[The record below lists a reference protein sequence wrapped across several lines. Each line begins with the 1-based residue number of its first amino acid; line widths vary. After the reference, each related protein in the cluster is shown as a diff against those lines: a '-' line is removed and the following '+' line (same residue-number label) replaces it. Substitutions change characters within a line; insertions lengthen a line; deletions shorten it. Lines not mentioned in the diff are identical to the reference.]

1 MPLLRI
7 FDSRNESIEAIARK
21 VRALSR
27 FDVLEAEASPAGTA
41 VREVVAQVRARGDAA
56 LCEYTKRFDNA
67 DLTAEQLRVPAERLS
82 QAAAGLDPDL
92 KHAIQKAIDNV
103 RGYQE
108 QILTARDHT
117 CERAGVRLEL
127 RLRPLKRVGVYVPAG
142 SAPLPSTVI
151 HCVVPAQA
159 AGVKQIVL
167 TSPPRSNCDV
177 DPTILATAHML
188 GISEVYRLG
197 GAQAV
202 AAMALGTR
210 TIQAV
215 DKIVG
220 PGNIYAQLAKKILY
234 GVVDIDGFAG
244 PSEVLV
250 IADGD
255 ARPAFVAADLLAQ
268 AEHNPGQAVLV
279 TPAADQIP
287 QVEAELERHL
297 SDLATAEGARKCLR
311 EFAAAVQVR
320 DLAEAAAFAEAY
332 APEHLQIETEN
343 PRQVAE
349 QIQSAGAVFL
359 GHWTPESFG
368 DYVAGP
374 SHVLPTGG
382 TARFFSGLSVYDFL
396 RRGAWIEYDRS
407 GLRAEGDATV
417 RIADAEGLAAHAL
430 AVKVRMEQDGGGQ

>member
-1 MPLLRI
+1 MPLRI
-7 FDSRNESIEAIARK
+7 FDSRNEPIETIARK

-27 FDVLEAEASPAGTA
+27 FDVLEAEASPAGAA
-41 VREVVAQVRARGDAA
+41 VRDVIAQVRSRGEDA
-56 LCEYTKRFDNA
+56 LCEYTKRFDKA
-67 DLTAEQLRVPAERLS
+67 DLTAEQLRVPADRLS
-82 QAAAGLDPDL
+82 QAAKDIDPDL
-92 KHAIQKAIDNV
+92 KRAILKAIENV

-108 QILTARDHT
+108 QILAAADRT
-117 CERAGVRLEL
+117 CERPGVRLEL
-127 RLRPLKRVGVYVPAG
+127 RIRPLRRVGVYVPAG

-167 TSPPRSNCDV
+167 TSPPRSNGDV
-177 DPTILATAHML
+177 DPTILAVAQML
-188 GISEVYRLG
+188 GIDEVYRLG
-197 GAQAV
+197 GAQAI

-210 TIQAV
+210 TIQPV

-220 PGNIYAQLAKKILY
+220 PGNIYAQLAKKMLY

-250 IADGD
+250 IADGS
-255 ARPAFVAADLLAQ
+255 AKPAFVAADLLAQ

-279 TPAADQIP
+279 TTAGELIP
-287 QVEAELERHL
+287 QVEAALERHL
-297 SDLATAEGARKCLR
+297 ASLATAEGARKCLR
-311 EFAAAVQVR
+311 EFAAAILVR
-320 DLAEAAAFAEAY
+320 DLAEAATLAEAY
-332 APEHLQIETEN
+332 APEHLQIETAD

-349 QIQSAGAVFL
+349 QIRSAGAVFL

-396 RRGAWIEYDRS
+396 RRGAWIEYDRG

-417 RIADAEGLAAHAL
+417 RIAEAEGLAAHAL
-430 AVKVRMEQDGGGQ
+430 AVRVRIE